1 MIGTSDPTCIV
12 RIPVEQVKCRIGGE
26 ERQVLRL
33 ATTGFCFA
41 EYGDGSVF
49 PISNPLEQW
58 LLDVTINSGKTPGA
72 GDSGQQIYFIFEA
85 AGERGDPG
93 ENDKQVSLINNT
105 WGG

>member
-12 RIPVEQVKCRIGGE
+12 RIPVEQCKCRIGGE
-26 ERQVLRL
+26 ERTVLRL
-33 ATTGFCFA
+33 AQGFSFA

-49 PISNPLEQW
+49 PISNPMEQW

-72 GDSGQQIYFIFEA
+72 GDSGQQIYFVFEA
-85 AGERGDPG
+85 AGERGSDG
-93 ENDKQVSLINNT
+93 QDDKQASLINLT